1 MSQYLVNSEKAAN
14 TLVALQTNSGL
25 RARFGD
31 PQKLP
36 AVAHELTS
44 LHTHVGAYVESVVAL
59 AKDATRTEVA
69 KHAAAKELA
78 QRTIKAIGDTAEAL
92 KTRAAILQSDG
103 QSKADHF
110 FAPQPGYSH
119 IESEIRT
126 WVREQVKSETGFGK
140 VLSLAK
146 EDKIL
151 ASVIYNSPYY
161 LNVPA
166 PDLQA
171 KMQLDMTEHFIPEAF
186 ALVKESVEI
195 EATASRY
202 DETAREI
209 NAAFYTPALAD
220 KANTRV
226 ELGAV

>member
-1 MSQYLVNSEKAAN
+1 MSQYLVNSDKAAN

-31 PQKLP
+31 PKKLP
-36 AVAHELTS
+36 SVATELTS
-44 LHTHVGAYVESVVAL
+44 LHTRVGANVSSVVAL

-78 QRTIKAIGDTAEAL
+78 QRTIKVISDTAEAL
-92 KTRAAILQSDG
+92 KARAAILQSDG
-103 QSKADHF
+103 QAKADHF

-119 IESEIRT
+119 IESEVRT
-126 WVREQVKSETGFGK
+126 WLREQVKSETGLGK

-146 EDKIL
+146 EDQML
-151 ASVIYNSPYY
+151 ASVIYHSPHY
-161 LNVPA
+161 LTGLA

-171 KMQLDMTEHFIPEAF
+171 KLRLDMTEHFVPEAF
-186 ALVKESVEI
+186 ALVNEGVEI

-202 DETAREI
+202 DKTAREI

-220 KANTRV
+220 KASTRV
-226 ELGAV
+226 EV